1 MRLPIGIQDFA
12 KLREGNYVYVDKTMF
27 MMPFLEGGAYFFARP
42 RRFGK
47 SLLLSTLKAAF
58 EGRKE
63 LFSDLWLF
71 SKYDFKPH
79 PIVRLDFSNVNFR
92 SKNLDEGIV
101 DWLRINALEY
111 GYELKSSNAQD
122 AFREIILEFSK
133 TAKVVVLID
142 EYDKPITD
150 FLLEPEKR
158 TEHQIILKSVYG
170 VLKPLD
176 AHLHLVILT
185 GVSKIGKLSLFSDL
199 NNLQDI
205 SLDSDYTSL
214 CGYTRKEV
222 ERFFSLNAAPRRF
235 NFVPLAGSTG
245 AR

>member
-27 MMPFLEGGAYFFARP
+27 MMPFLEGGAFFFARP

-58 EGRKE
+58 EGRQD

-71 SKYDFKPH
+71 SHYEFAPH

-101 DWLRINALEY
+101 DWLQINALEY

-122 AFREIILEFSK
+122 AFREIILEFPK
-133 TAKVVVLID
+133 TAKVVVLI
-142 EYDKPITD
+142 
-150 FLLEPEKR
+150 
-158 TEHQIILKSVYG
+158 
-170 VLKPLD
+170 
-176 AHLHLVILT
+176 
-185 GVSKIGKLSLFSDL
+185 
-199 NNLQDI
+199 
-205 SLDSDYTSL
+205 
-214 CGYTRKEV
+214 
-222 ERFFSLNAAPRRF
+222 
-235 NFVPLAGSTG
+235 
-245 AR
+245 